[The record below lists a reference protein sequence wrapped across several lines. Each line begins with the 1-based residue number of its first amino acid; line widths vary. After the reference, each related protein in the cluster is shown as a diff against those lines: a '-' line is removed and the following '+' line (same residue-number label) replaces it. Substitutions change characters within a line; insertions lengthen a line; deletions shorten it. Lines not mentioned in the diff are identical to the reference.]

1 MNLVLRIVAGVL
13 VPSFATI
20 IFNILSFFVE
30 NYHTSPLPRP
40 NETVFEVAVGCTFAL
55 FGIGIGAEERNRGER
70 LIIVSVLLMLTIIG
84 VEILAPLFLQWPKF
98 YSVLIMDTLAI
109 LALSWGIVETNYR
122 RVPGLPR
129 SERKTAHE

>member
-20 IFNILSFFVE
+20 IFNILNFFVE
-30 NYHTSPLPRP
+30 NYHASPLPRP

-70 LIIVSVLLMLTIIG
+70 LIIISVLLMLAIIG
-84 VEILAPLFLQWPKF
+84 VEILAPIFLRWHKF
-98 YSVLIMDTLAI
+98 YSILVMDTTAI
-109 LALSWGIVETNYR
+109 LALSWGIFETNYR
-122 RVPGLPR
+122 VTPALSR
-129 SERKTAHE
+129 SERNTTDE